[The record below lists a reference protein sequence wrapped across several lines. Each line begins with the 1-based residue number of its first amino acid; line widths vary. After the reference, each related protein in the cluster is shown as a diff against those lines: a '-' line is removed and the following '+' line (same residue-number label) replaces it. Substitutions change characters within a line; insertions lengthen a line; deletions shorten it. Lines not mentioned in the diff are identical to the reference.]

1 MEHLTEAAIRE
12 AAAVFWKETGRRQ
25 FSSLSGGHINRT
37 WLVEE
42 ESGEKFVLQQINTE
56 IFQNPE
62 TLMENI
68 AGITE
73 FLQKKQPGNTRQR
86 VLTLLSGKTG
96 GYLYRN
102 GQGAYFRA
110 YQYIDHA
117 VCREQVERPEQLYE
131 SGRAFGRFQRML
143 AEYPVEKLTETLPD
157 FHHTPKRYRDF
168 CQAADED
175 CCGRAAEAAAEIAF
189 IQKRS
194 ERFGS
199 ARRLL
204 EAGELPLRVTHN
216 DTKLSNV
223 MLDTE
228 TGEAVCVI
236 DLDTVMPGLL
246 IFDYGE
252 AIRFGANLAAEDE
265 PDSTKA
271 GLSLELAEQYTRGF
285 LEECGGILWPAER
298 KMLAEGAWLMT
309 MENGMRF
316 LADYLQG
323 DVYYQ
328 IKRERHNLDR
338 ARSQLALAADMERKW
353 KEFDAMIKSCME
365 KEKGVTTHR

>member
-1 MEHLTEAAIRE
+1 MENLTEAAIRE
-12 AAAVFWKETGRRQ
+12 AAAAFWKGMGRLQ
-25 FSSLSGGHINRT
+25 IHPLSGGHINRT
-37 WLVEE
+37 WQVEE

-73 FLQKKQPGNTRQR
+73 FLQKKQPNNTRQK

-96 GYLYRN
+96 GYLFRN

-117 VCREQVERPEQLYE
+117 VCRERVERPEQLYE
-131 SGRAFGRFQRML
+131 SGRAFGRFQR
-143 AEYPVEKLTETLPD
+143 YQ
-157 FHHTPKRYRDF
+157 DF
-168 CQAADED
+168 CQAVDED
-175 CCGRAAEAAAEIAF
+175 CCGRAAEAAAEMAF

-228 TGEAVCVI
+228 TGEVVCVI

-271 GLSLELAEQYTRGF
+271 GLSLELAEQYTKVF
-285 LEECGGILWPAER
+285 LEECGNILWPAER
-298 KMLAEGAWLMT
+298 KLLAEGAWLMT

-338 ARSQLALAADMERKW
+338 AKSQLALAADMERKW